1 MTEIRV
7 YPEHDKIVVT
17 HEVSD
22 PDDVLIELVSEYKEW
37 QDDGYAYYRMPLH
50 EFMEKL
56 KNSIK

>member
-17 HEVSD
+17 HELSD
-22 PDDVLIELVSEYKEW
+22 PNDVLIEMVSEHKEW
-37 QDDGYAYYRMPLH
+37 EDDGYAYYRMSLH

-56 KNSIK
+56 RQQL

>member
-22 PDDVLIELVSEYKEW
+22 PDDAIIQIVSEYKEW
-37 QDDGYAYYRMPLH
+37 SEDGYEYYRMSLH

-56 KNSIK
+56 RQ